1 MKITTKGQV
10 TIPVEIR
17 EKLGLLP
24 NTEVEF
30 EVVGRAVRMRK
41 VHRAKRTG
49 QRGKSIVE
57 RLRGRGAVRMTT
69 DEILALTRG
78 DR

>member
-1 MKITTKGQV
+1 MKITIKGQV

-30 EVVGRAVRMRK
+30 EVVGKAVRMRK
-41 VHRAKRTG
+41 VRRAGR
-49 QRGKSIVE
+49 RGKSIVE
-57 RLRGRGAVRMTT
+57 RLRGRGSVRMTT
-69 DEILALTRG
+69 DDILALTRG

>member
-17 EKLGLLP
+17 EKLGLFP
-24 NTEVEF
+24 NSEVEF
-30 EVVGRAVRMRK
+30 EVTGQTVRIRK
-41 VHRAKRTG
+41 VRRAEGRG
-49 QRGKSIVE
+49 RRGKSIVE
-57 RLRGRGAVRMTT
+57 RLRGRGSVQMTT